1 MRTIKAIKRSV
12 KKASKRR
19 ATRRTATH
27 GPRVGEKVVVVFGA
41 GATKACGGPL
51 TNEILPDAYAPKV
64 RAEMERDGYNDVI
77 QREGYAD
84 LLDEFLV
91 NSFHVPRDRA
101 VRNQGSYPGL
111 PLLLSLIDTAIDR
124 KEPLGPRWV
133 PERIPEGEAQSP
145 RGRRSLTDLRQSLEY
160 IVFALLDYKLRRL
173 KHNYYRDLLKKL
185 YPPGGPEPDV
195 ISLNYDLIADNSLI
209 RLSGK
214 RGRFPDYGCEI
225 STTAYNDPP
234 NYYGRLLKIH
244 GSLNWLYCPGCHRL
258 DIGVSENEVGTVRE
272 RGEGEERYTFKV
284 LDKLYQE
291 SKLKEKYRCTG
302 SPCPECSVF
311 VRPVLI
317 TPTHKKDYRNPH
329 IARIWHQAERML
341 RDADHVIFVGY
352 SLPEDDVEV
361 IYLLKRGVIKPGRR
375 VTVVEYDKKRRRVD
389 NHPVG
394 ARYKSLFGEVE
405 WHNGGFEK
413 YVAAI
418 PS

>member
-1 MRTIKAIKRSV
+1 MKAG
-12 KKASKRR
+12 KKAAKKATKKHAAGPTPAPRR
-19 ATRRTATH
+19 HA
-27 GPRVGEKVVVVFGA
+27 GKKVVVVFGA

-51 TNEILPDAYAPKV
+51 TNEILPHAYDPAI
-64 RAEMERDGYNDVI
+64 RQAMERDGYKDVI

-91 NSFHVPRDRA
+91 NNFNVPHNPA
-101 VRNQGSYPGL
+101 ERNQGSYPGL

-124 KEPLGPRWV
+124 KEPLGPHWV
-133 PERIPEGEAQSP
+133 PERISGDEVSNPG
-145 RGRRSLTDLRQSLEY
+145 GRRSLIDLRQSLEY

-173 KHNYYRDLLKKL
+173 THNHYRDLLQKL
-185 YPPGGPEPDV
+185 YPPGGPEPSV

-214 RGRFPDYGCEI
+214 GGRFPDYGCEI
-225 STTAYNDPP
+225 STPAYNDPP
-234 NYYGRLLKIH
+234 HYYGRLLKIH

-258 DIGVSENEVGTVRE
+258 DIGVSENERGTVME
-272 RGEGEERYTFKV
+272 RGVSIAERSTVKV
-284 LDKLYQE
+284 LDKLYRE
-291 SKLKEKYRCTG
+291 SKLKQKYSCKG
-302 SPCPECSVF
+302 SPCPECGVF

-361 IYLLKRGVIKPGRR
+361 IYLLKRGVIKYGRR
-375 VTVVEYDKKRRRVD
+375 VTVVEYDGSGRCVKD
-389 NHPVG
+389 HPVG
-394 ARYKSLFGEVE
+394 ARYHSLFGEVE
-405 WHNGGFEK
+405 WFSGGFAD
-413 YVAAI
+413 YVSKL